1 MTTVEE
7 LYGRGVDL
15 LVLAGAE
22 IDTTANDRLVFGIF
36 AALAEF
42 ERELIAERPCAGL
55 VAARARGRTGGRPR
69 RMHVIM
75 VHTAMRSMADRDTKD
90 MFLTAISEAELLY
103 GVAIVPAGKRRIELK
118 AVMIRW
124 PGVGFGERI
133 LPFDSA
139 AARYYAEI
147 VSRCRREGRPIQEAD
162 CQIAVISRSRSAVLA
177 TRNVRDFES
186 IGVNVVDP
194 WTVVRN

>member
-1 MTTVEE
+1 VTTVEE
-7 LYGRGVDL
+7 LYGRGVGL

-22 IDTTANDRLVFGIF
+22 IDTATANDRLVFGIF
-36 AALAEF
+36 AALPEF
-42 ERELIAERPCAGL
+42 ERELIAEHPCAGL

-69 RMHVIM
+69 KMDVIM
-75 VHTAMRSMADRDTKD
+75 VHTAMRSMADRDTKG
-90 MFLTAISEAELLY
+90 MFLTAISESEQLC
-103 GVAIVPAGKRRIELK
+103 GVAIVPAGKRRNELK

-139 AARYYAEI
+139 AI
-147 VSRCRREGRPIQEAD
+147 SC
-162 CQIAVISRSRSAVLA
+162 SRSVVLA
-177 TRNVRDFES
+177 TRKVRDFES
-186 IGVNVVDP
+186 TGVDVVDP